1 MIHQVVAIASQV
13 FLFSGAFISMILTV
27 DNHSIP
33 PQNKSFASEFPI
45 SKVLVN
51 RNDFG
56 VSGTLLLSNTGAGLS
71 NTRKGSPLENPKQEL
86 NCGQNKSNILQKIV
100 SSII

>member
-1 MIHQVVAIASQV
+1 MNHRSFRSIH
-13 FLFSGAFISMILTV
+13 
-27 DNHSIP
+27 HSIP
-33 PQNKSFASEFPI
+33 PQNESFASEFPI

-86 NCGQNKSNILQKIV
+86 KCGQNNSNILQKIV

>member
-1 MIHQVVAIASQV
+1 MNQRSFRSIH
-13 FLFSGAFISMILTV
+13 
-27 DNHSIP
+27 HSP
-33 PQNKSFASEFPI
+33 PPENGSLVSEFPI
-45 SKVLVN
+45 SNSLVN

-86 NCGQNKSNILQKIV
+86 TCGGNNSNILMKIV
-100 SSII
+100 SFIIEPHSNSDFP